1 MTDRVD
7 LILDSAL
14 GTELTR
20 EEAEVLDS
28 LMSSQELIDGD
39 YLIKESISDDALHVL
54 LEGKLEVVKTTGGGD
69 TASLAVLRDGELAGE
84 LSFIDGEPHTVALRA
99 LCDCVVISL
108 ARQEF
113 EQIVD
118 EHPQLVYKVMRA
130 IARSAHRIVHRM
142 NLQFIE
148 LSNYVFKQHGRY

>member
-7 LILDSAL
+7 LILASSL
-14 GTELTR
+14 GAELSP
-20 EEAEVLDS
+20 EEAQVLDS
-28 LMSSQELIDGD
+28 LMSSRALADGD
-39 YLIKESISDDALHVL
+39 YLITERTNDDALHVL
-54 LEGKLEVVKTTGGGD
+54 LTGKLEVVKTTGAGE

-108 ARQEF
+108 ARKEF
-113 EQIVD
+113 ESIVD

-142 NLQFIE
+142 NLQFVE

>member
-54 LEGKLEVVKTTGGGD
+54 LE
-69 TASLAVLRDGELAGE
+69 ASW
-84 LSFIDGEPHTVALRA
+84 
-99 LCDCVVISL
+99 
-108 ARQEF
+108 
-113 EQIVD
+113 
-118 EHPQLVYKVMRA
+118 KW
-130 IARSAHRIVHRM
+130 
-142 NLQFIE
+142 
-148 LSNYVFKQHGRY
+148 